1 MARIIQ
7 YIIEKVVKKKKKEEE
22 MSITG
27 EAQWNEIQK

>member
-7 YIIEKVVKKKKKEEE
+7 YIVEKVVKKKRKEEE

-27 EAQWNEIQK
+27 EAQ

>member
-7 YIIEKVVKKKKKEEE
+7 YIVEKVVKKKKKEEE

>member
-7 YIIEKVVKKKKKEEE
+7 YIVEKVVKKKKKEEE

-27 EAQWNEIQK
+27 ETQWNEIQK